1 MSVFQDDSVDA
12 HAIAPASENTVIG
25 ARIAAR
31 RRRGVRIGI
40 ATAIVIALVSAGTAA
55 VLLAG
60 GSSAP
65 DFGYD
70 SAAKLG
76 QAPVKT
82 PEEVQA
88 ELDRIVDEGMFNIS
102 IASTI
107 DFASPDAPGTAY
119 IENVPGNRYDMTVS
133 VAMDGTGE
141 VVYESAGIAPGSFI
155 ESIELSSA
163 VSPGTWPATATF
175 SAFDRET
182 HELVGQAAAKV
193 TLIVGEG

>member
-1 MSVFQDDSVDA
+1 MSVPRGDRVDA
-12 HAIAPASENTVIG
+12 RATAPASERSAIG

-31 RRRGVRIGI
+31 RRRRARIGI
-40 ATAIVIALVSAGTAA
+40 AAGLVMVLVVAGTAA
-55 VLLAG
+55 AFVAG
-60 GSSAP
+60 GPIVP

-133 VAMDGTGE
+133 VAMDGTGQT
-141 VVYESAGIAPGSFI
+141 VYESAGIAPGSFI

-175 SAFDRET
+175 SAYDRET

-193 TLIVGEG
+193 TLVVGEG